1 MIWGDRFYP
10 GEPSEWVDG
19 LNLTRRID
27 FDADP
32 VFGLACMD
40 GADTNH

>member
-1 MIWGDRFYP
+1 MGR
-10 GEPSEWVDG
+10 WVE
-19 LNLTRRID
+19 LARRID

-40 GADTNH
+40 GADAKDRGLNKIQN